1 MLIKHFSKASQHLL
15 FWSLITVAVTL
26 TVVRVLLT
34 QVNSYKAELEQQI
47 QQAVQLPIHI
57 GKLDTNMRGFSPG
70 LILQDIHID
79 NDHAPMQLQEVRIG
93 IDLLQL
99 LLTRDPL
106 AASWVTLVGLNID
119 VIRNADGKISI
130 KGIPSS
136 DEQPTWL
143 MQGSKYEILQSQI
156 HWQDFQNNGKS
167 IAFDRIDLVLKNHYL
182 DGSHE
187 LHAVTHLPEQ
197 YGDSLRI
204 SANVTGNIFEPASLQ
219 GQLYIEANNL
229 QGPELAIDK
238 LPQGLSLA
246 SGSGDLKIWS
256 HWQNAQL
263 DQLAGYFQ
271 AQQIKLDN
279 PQGKSLRL
287 DTIHGNISWLNQN
300 GHWRLGVYDLDIFAS
315 HRHWTNAEFY
325 LAQQSNGDWSALIKQ
340 FDLNALS
347 YIAPWFIGEHSQYAD
362 FSQLNPSG
370 KLQEVKLFANS
381 DWQHYALQG
390 QFDNLGIN
398 PSNGMASLQGL
409 SGQINGNQSQ
419 GQIAFN
425 SENIEINALD
435 VFRNKLFVPVLNG
448 KIHWQQ
454 DSEHWQLSSDQLA
467 LDSADFKT
475 NSRFQLSLP
484 KNHSSANLQLLT
496 RFGEFHDMS
505 QVPQYLP
512 AKIMSADAVAWLDDA
527 FVAGQINEGELVVN
541 GNLDQFPFSH
551 GEGRFETLFT
561 ITNGELQFNEDW
573 PHLQDLY
580 ATVDFLAENLL
591 VSIHEGRSEN
601 VGIKHAIVGIN
612 DLANSS
618 EVLVHGELQ
627 SQVNNALLYLQK
639 GPLHGNVDS
648 LVKMAKS
655 EGNAQISLDLKLPYE
670 ENDPVRAKV
679 DAHLNNARMT
689 LKSVNLPIDNI
700 NGTLTFTEDSVS
712 SKGLNAK
719 TLGYPIQA
727 EMKGDSNNSHLLIS
741 GNTTYGNLQKQFN
754 FLPIDMGQG
763 SFNYQADLLIPS
775 ANDKASILTINSN
788 LQGLNIIGNDLLAK
802 TAEQQQALQ
811 LVFQFDHQN
820 LLPLAAQYGTNLHA
834 ALLIDSQKTSLYSGH
849 IVIGGNPAN
858 SIYQSGLKVEIKQ
871 PSFKLAQAISAF
883 NNTESNWPKL
893 REVLLDTDQVIW
905 QGQNLGALQCHFQ
918 HSNQSWH
925 GIINSE
931 MAKGRINLPDQLGGS
946 DQIRLEMDSIN
957 LSAMTSLDLDA
968 AEQAISELPL
978 IEIDSQQVLWRNV
991 NLGKLKLQTERL
1003 INGIHF
1009 KKIKLS
1015 GAGKNIDL
1023 TAHWIKQLNGTS
1035 TQINGNLSMNG
1046 FGQFLSNLGFSDDF
1060 KETHAEL
1067 NFNGGWLGAPH
1078 QFSLAKLNG
1087 VLQVKLSDGRI
1098 SSIEPGFGRLLGLL
1112 AMEQWV
1118 KRLSLDFSDIYRQGL
1133 AFDAI
1138 TGSLKINNGMAY
1150 TDNLLVDAVSAK
1162 MKVIGSANLIDKTL
1176 DNRIAVIPKSSD
1188 ALPIAGTIVGG
1199 IAAVVTEV
1207 ITNDYQ
1213 EGYFFGSEYKVTGQW
1228 GNLEVTPTRD
1238 RDGILNKTWH
1248 GPTDFNWLK

>member
-1 MLIKHFSKASQHLL
+1 
-15 FWSLITVAVTL
+15 
-26 TVVRVLLT
+26 
-34 QVNSYKAELEQQI
+34 
-47 QQAVQLPIHI
+47 
-57 GKLDTNMRGFSPG
+57 
-70 LILQDIHID
+70 
-79 NDHAPMQLQEVRIG
+79 
-93 IDLLQL
+93 
-99 LLTRDPL
+99 
-106 AASWVTLVGLNID
+106 
-119 VIRNADGKISI
+119 
-130 KGIPSS
+130 
-136 DEQPTWL
+136 
-143 MQGSKYEILQSQI
+143 
-156 HWQDFQNNGKS
+156 
-167 IAFDRIDLVLKNHYL
+167 
-182 DGSHE
+182 
-187 LHAVTHLPEQ
+187 
-197 YGDSLRI
+197 
-204 SANVTGNIFEPASLQ
+204 
-219 GQLYIEANNL
+219 
-229 QGPELAIDK
+229 
-238 LPQGLSLA
+238 
-246 SGSGDLKIWS
+246 
-256 HWQNAQL
+256 
-263 DQLAGYFQ
+263 
-271 AQQIKLDN
+271 
-279 PQGKSLRL
+279 
-287 DTIHGNISWLNQN
+287 
-300 GHWRLGVYDLDIFAS
+300 
-315 HRHWTNAEFY
+315 
-325 LAQQSNGDWSALIKQ
+325 
-340 FDLNALS
+340 
-347 YIAPWFIGEHSQYAD
+347 
-362 FSQLNPSG
+362 
-370 KLQEVKLFANS
+370 
-381 DWQHYALQG
+381 
-390 QFDNLGIN
+390 
-398 PSNGMASLQGL
+398 
-409 SGQINGNQSQ
+409 
-419 GQIAFN
+419 
-425 SENIEINALD
+425 
-435 VFRNKLFVPVLNG
+435 
-448 KIHWQQ
+448 
-454 DSEHWQLSSDQLA
+454 
-467 LDSADFKT
+467 
-475 NSRFQLSLP
+475 
-484 KNHSSANLQLLT
+484 
-496 RFGEFHDMS
+496 
-505 QVPQYLP
+505 
-512 AKIMSADAVAWLDDA
+512 
-527 FVAGQINEGELVVN
+527 
-541 GNLDQFPFSH
+541 
-551 GEGRFETLFT
+551 
-561 ITNGELQFNEDW
+561 
-573 PHLQDLY
+573 
-580 ATVDFLAENLL
+580 
-591 VSIHEGRSEN
+591 
-601 VGIKHAIVGIN
+601 
-612 DLANSS
+612 
-618 EVLVHGELQ
+618 
-627 SQVNNALLYLQK
+627 
-639 GPLHGNVDS
+639 
-648 LVKMAKS
+648 
-655 EGNAQISLDLKLPYE
+655 
-670 ENDPVRAKV
+670 
-679 DAHLNNARMT
+679 
-689 LKSVNLPIDNI
+689 
-700 NGTLTFTEDSVS
+700 
-712 SKGLNAK
+712 
-719 TLGYPIQA
+719 
-727 EMKGDSNNSHLLIS
+727 
-741 GNTTYGNLQKQFN
+741 
-754 FLPIDMGQG
+754 
-763 SFNYQADLLIPS
+763 
-775 ANDKASILTINSN
+775 
-788 LQGLNIIGNDLLAK
+788 
-802 TAEQQQALQ
+802 
-811 LVFQFDHQN
+811 VFQFNHQN

-849 IVIGGNPAN
+849 IVMGGNPAN

-946 DQIRLEMDSIN
+946 EQIRLEMDSIN

-968 AEQAISELPL
+968 AEQVINELPL
-978 IEIDSQQVLWRNV
+978 IDIDSQQVLWRNV

>member
-1 MLIKHFSKASQHLL
+1 MLIKHLSRASRHLL

-26 TVVRVLLT
+26 TVVRIFLT
-34 QVNSYKAELEQQI
+34 QVNSYKFELEQQI
-47 QQAVQLPIHI
+47 QQAIQLPIQI
-57 GKLDTNMRGFSPG
+57 GKLETNMRGFSPG
-70 LILQDIHID
+70 LVLQQIHID
-79 NDHAPMQLQEVRIG
+79 SDKAPMQLQEVRIG

-99 LLTRDPL
+99 LLTGDPI

-119 VIRNADGKISI
+119 VIRNTDGKISI

-143 MQGSKYEILQSQI
+143 MQGSKYEILQSKI
-156 HWQDFQNNGKS
+156 HWQDLQNNGKN
-167 IAFDRIDLVLKNHYL
+167 IAFERIDLVLKNHYL

-187 LHAVTHLPEQ
+187 LHAVTQLPER
-197 YGDSLRI
+197 YGDSLRF
-204 SANVTGNIFEPASLQ
+204 SADITGNIFEPATLE
-219 GQLYIEANNL
+219 GQIYLEANNL
-229 QGPELAIDK
+229 QGPALAEGH
-238 LPQGLSLA
+238 LPHGLTISA
-246 SGSGDLKIWS
+246 GSGDLKIWS
-256 HWQNAQL
+256 HLHNAEP
-263 DQLAGYFQ
+263 DQIAGYFQ

-279 PQGKSLRL
+279 SQGKSLRL
-287 DTIHGNISWLNQN
+287 DTIHGNLSWLNQN
-300 GHWRLGVYDLDIFAS
+300 GSWRLGTYDLDIFAN

-347 YIAPWFIGEHSQYAD
+347 YIAPWFINEQSQYAD
-362 FSQLNPSG
+362 LSKLNPSG
-370 KLQEVKLFANS
+370 KLQEVKLFAS
-381 DWQHYALQG
+381 HDWQHYALQG
-390 QFDNLGIN
+390 QFENLGIN
-398 PSNGMASLQGL
+398 PSNGMASIQGL
-409 SGQINGNQSQ
+409 SGQINGSESQ

-435 VFRNKLFVPVLNG
+435 VFRNKLFVPTFKG
-448 KIHWQQ
+448 TIHWQQ
-454 DSEHWQLSSDQLA
+454 NQQNWQFTTGRLV

-475 NSRFQLSLP
+475 NSRFQLTLP
-484 KNHSSANLQLLT
+484 KNHSTPNLHLLT

-505 QVPQYLP
+505 QIPQYLP

-527 FVAGQINEGELVVN
+527 FVGGQIEQGEIVVD

-551 GEGRFETLFT
+551 GEGRFEALFS
-561 ITNGELQFNEDW
+561 ISNGEMQFNEDW

-580 ATVDFLAENLL
+580 ATVDFLAENLQ
-591 VSIHEGRSEN
+591 VAIHEGRSEN
-601 VGIKHAIVGIN
+601 VAIKHAVVGIN
-612 DLANSS
+612 DVANSS
-618 EVLVHGELQ
+618 EVLVNGELQ
-627 SQVNNALLYLQK
+627 SQVNHALLFLQK
-639 GPLHGNVDS
+639 SPLHKNIDS

-670 ENDPVRAKV
+670 ENDPVHAKV
-679 DAHLNNARMT
+679 DANLNNARMT
-689 LKSVNLPIDNI
+689 LKSVNLAIENI

-712 SKGLNAK
+712 SKGLKAQ

-727 EMKGDSNNSHLLIS
+727 EMSGDNNNSHLRINGS
-741 GNTTYGNLQKQFN
+741 TSYGNLQKQFS
-754 FLPIDMGQG
+754 FLPTEMAKGN
-763 SFNYQADLLIPS
+763 FNYQADLLIPNGENQTS
-775 ANDKASILTINSN
+775 VLSIDSP
-788 LQGLNIIGNDLLAK
+788 LQGLSITDNDWLAK
-802 TAEQQQALQ
+802 TADQQQSLQ

-820 LLPLAAQYGTNLHA
+820 LLPLAVQYGTNLHA
-834 ALLIDSQKTSLYSGH
+834 ALLIDNQKTNLYSGH
-849 IVIGGNPAN
+849 IVIGGNQAN
-858 SIYQSGLKVEIKQ
+858 SVYQAGLKVEIKQ
-871 PSFKLAQAISAF
+871 PNFKLAQAISAF
-883 NNTESNWPKL
+883 NNGETNWPKL
-893 REVLLDTDQVIW
+893 REVLLDTDQLIW
-905 QGQNLGALQCHFQ
+905 HGQNLGGLQCHFQ
-918 HSNQSWH
+918 HSNQAWH
-925 GIINSE
+925 GIVSSE
-931 MAKGRINLPDQLGGS
+931 IAKGRISLPDQLGGS
-946 DQIRLEMDSIN
+946 ERIKLEMDNIN
-957 LSAMTSLDLDA
+957 LSAMNSLDLDA
-968 AEQAISELPL
+968 AEQVITELPL
-978 IEIDSQQVLWRNV
+978 IDIDSQQVMWRNV

-1003 INGIHF
+1003 TNGIHF

-1087 VLQVKLSDGRI
+1087 LLQIKLSEGRI

-1133 AFDAI
+1133 AFDEI

-1162 MKVIGSANLIDKTL
+1162 MKVIGTANLVDKSL

-1207 ITNDYQ
+1207 LTNNYQ

-1228 GNLEVTPTRD
+1228 GDLDVVPVRD
-1238 RDGILNKTWH
+1238 HDGLVNKTWH
-1248 GPTDFNWLK
+1248 GLTDFNWLK